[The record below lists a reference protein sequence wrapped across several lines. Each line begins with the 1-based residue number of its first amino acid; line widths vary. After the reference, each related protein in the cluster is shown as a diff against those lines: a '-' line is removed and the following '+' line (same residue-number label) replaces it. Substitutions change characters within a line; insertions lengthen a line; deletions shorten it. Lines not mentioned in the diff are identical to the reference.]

1 MVRREAVLEA
11 ALEAREAEILRLQQR
26 SPSPKRSRP
35 KLRRK
40 RRASPRYVDVSRL
53 ERPTASS
60 IARSAARDA
69 GRLDEG
75 IAPDLAAELAYF
87 RAASA
92 RHRPMDVHRP
102 RSAPRP
108 VVTPP
113 HVHTPAPRRATST
126 ARPADPSAASSA
138 LPPYSICRHAAAA
151 AAAAAAGSPPDTD
164 HQLGAR

>member
-1 MVRREAVLEA
+1 M
-11 ALEAREAEILRLQQR
+11 RLQQR

-92 RHRPMDVHRP
+92 RHRPMVRV
-102 RSAPRP
+102 RIEIRVRVRIRVRIILTLTLTLTRTCTGRARRLAPW
-108 VVTPP
+108 
-113 HVHTPAPRRATST
+113 
-126 ARPADPSAASSA
+126 
-138 LPPYSICRHAAAA
+138 
-151 AAAAAAGSPPDTD
+151 
-164 HQLGAR
+164 